1 MKKWKMI
8 LALLL
13 AMLCLTT
20 AHAEVQSGR
29 YMKVDDSHTDDGYI
43 TVQRLETEKK
53 LMVVVKGFDNEAE
66 YPLDEETAVLPL
78 QFGVGTYDVQ
88 LYEVF
93 ESEEEEKRTTSLL
106 DSISISASMEDNLA
120 CFLHPNIY
128 VQYSPDSP
136 WVQKAEELTRGI
148 TDPVKQCTAIN
159 DYIADKFIY
168 DYIKFVTV
176 PQDTLPDVQNC
187 WENRMGIDQDLAAL
201 SCAMIRSRGIPA
213 MLFKGSYTYGRPA
226 YWVLAVLDNES
237 IVFNPSE
244 IMCAAAREDMTEYLF
259 NAAIAY

>member
-8 LALLL
+8 LVLLL
-13 AMLCLTT
+13 AILCLTA

-53 LMVVVKGFDNEAE
+53 LMVVVKRFDYEVE
-66 YPLDEETAVLPL
+66 YPLDEETVVLPL
-78 QFGVGTYDVQ
+78 QFGHGTYDVQ
-88 LYEVF
+88 LYEVS
-93 ESEEEEKRTTSLL
+93 ESEDEETRATSLL
-106 DSISISASMEDNLA
+106 DSISVSASMEDNLA

-148 TDPVKQCTAIN
+148 TDPVKKCTAIN
-159 DYIADKFIY
+159 DYIADKFMY
-168 DYIKFVTV
+168 DYIKTVTV
-176 PQDTLPDVQNC
+176 PQDALPDVQTC
-187 WENRMGIDQDLAAL
+187 WDCRMGNDQDLAAL
-201 SCAMIRSRGIPA
+201 CCAMIRSRGIPA

-226 YWVLAVLDNES
+226 YWVLAVLDKES
-237 IVFNPSE
+237 IVLNPIE
-244 IMCAAAREDMTEYLF
+244 KMYVAPKEDMIQYLF
-259 NAAIAY
+259 NEAIAY